1 MVLIFSLTSFIYKED
16 FLKSSRH
23 DIEWELYGRQ
33 GTIQSVTKKN
43 LLILKYVFKS
53 LAQLEINNLIKKSD
67 FKYFFL
73 FFGNTRY
80 VRNSHLYSAIL
91 QYQYLSMTNSGWC
104 RKYKSEVLEVFKTE
118 TVLMKRVVTE
128 PYLSFHTGRYCSMLL
143 IFNMFRIV
151 S

>member
-53 LAQLEINNLIKKSD
+53 LAQLEINKLKKSD
-67 FKYFFL
+67 FKYFF
-73 FFGNTRY
+73 FFGGTPG
-80 VRNSHLYSAIL
+80 
-91 QYQYLSMTNSGWC
+91 M
-104 RKYKSEVLEVFKTE
+104 
-118 TVLMKRVVTE
+118 
-128 PYLSFHTGRYCSMLL
+128 
-143 IFNMFRIV
+143 
-151 S
+151 